1 MAAPVREAMGAV
13 AVDADGG
20 GDEEKDCGWRG
31 RSCIFFVVVAF
42 RGPLEDHTRIFIRW
56 LPSPFCG
63 LCSSPVLD
71 REWVATGD
79 NLEIG
84 RAHV

>member
-1 MAAPVREAMGAV
+1 MAAPVREAMDAV

-42 RGPLEDHTRIFIRW
+42 RGPLE
-56 LPSPFCG
+56 
-63 LCSSPVLD
+63 
-71 REWVATGD
+71 
-79 NLEIG
+79 EIG